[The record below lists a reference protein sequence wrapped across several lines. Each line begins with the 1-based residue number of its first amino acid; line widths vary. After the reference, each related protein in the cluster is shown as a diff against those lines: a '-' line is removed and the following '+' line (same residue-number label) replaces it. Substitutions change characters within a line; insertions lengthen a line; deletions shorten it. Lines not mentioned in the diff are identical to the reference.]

1 MKKLFLSLV
10 VLSFVTLLSA
20 CQDMQS
26 QNTYNEGEVGKQTD
40 IEFGVIRAVKHV
52 KVQAQNSGV
61 GTIGGAALGGV
72 GGSEMG
78 GGKGAILTTIAGA
91 IVGGVAGNAAES
103 ALDNKVGIEY
113 IIKKENG
120 KTVSIVQNIGKDDK
134 PLHVG
139 ERVMIQTSGEY
150 QQAGGRGAHGAQN
163 GQYQR
168 VLPADD
174 EDDGQ

>member
-10 VLSFVTLLSA
+10 VLSFVTMLSA
-20 CQDMQS
+20 CAPQQS
-26 QNTYNEGEVGKQTD
+26 QNNYDAQEVGKQTD
-40 IEFGVIRAVKHV
+40 IEFGVIKAVKHV
-52 KVQAQNSGV
+52 KVQAPNSGV
-61 GTIGGAALGGV
+61 GTIGGAAVGGV
-72 GGSEMG
+72 GGSALG

-91 IVGGVAGNAAES
+91 IVGGVAGNAAET
-103 ALDNKVGIEY
+103 ALNNQVGIQY

-134 PLHVG
+134 PLHIG
-139 ERVMIQTSGEY
+139 QRVMIQTSGEY
-150 QQAGGRGAHGAQN
+150 QQASGRGQHGAQN

-174 EDDGQ
+174 SNGQ